1 MATERVMHSIERVID
16 DLYRDSDEVSRDE
29 IYDRVERGEVA
40 PEVATYFRHLPDG
53 DYTLDELVDEIG
65 VQVYQAGDTDAGARG
80 TRG

>member
-1 MATERVMHSIERVID
+1 MPSERITHSIERVID

-29 IYDRVERGEVA
+29 IYERVEHGQVA
-40 PEVATYFRHLPDG
+40 PEVASYFNHLPEG

-65 VQVYQAGDTDAGARG
+65 AEAYRSDDLSGGSG